1 MSFLVHVL
9 QRIRIAEHTGATVC
23 IHVDSKVEG
32 FVYPD
37 YVVLVFQ
44 LLLTKLGNVESLP
57 SS

>member
-9 QRIRIAEHTGATVC
+9 QRIRIAEHTDATVC

-37 YVVLVFQ
+37 YAVLVFK
-44 LLLTKLGNVESLP
+44 LLLNSEM
-57 SS
+57 